1 MSYAAAAAVQAAIYG
16 RLRADAA
23 LGALVGEAIFDAV
36 PPGAP
41 PELYVVLGP
50 EVVLDASDASG
61 RGAEHRLTVSVVST
75 TGFAPA
81 KAAAAAVSE
90 ALEGAEMALG
100 RGRLVGIWFRRAE
113 ARRREQG
120 TMRRIDLS
128 FRVRVEI

>member
-1 MSYAAAAAVQAAIYG
+1 MSYRAAAALQQAVYA
-16 RLRADAA
+16 RLRGDGA
-23 LGALVGEAIFDAV
+23 LGALVGEAIYDAV
-36 PPGAP
+36 PPGAT

-50 EVVLDASDASG
+50 EVALDASDASG
-61 RGAEHRLTVSVVST
+61 PGAEHRLTVSVVST

-90 ALEGAEMALG
+90 ALEGAEMTLG
-100 RGRLVGIWFRRAE
+100 RGRLVGIWFRRAD

-128 FRVRVEI
+128 FRARVEI

>member
-1 MSYAAAAAVQAAIYG
+1 MSYRAAAALQQAVYA
-16 RLRADAA
+16 RLRGDGA
-23 LGALVGEAIFDAV
+23 LGALVGEAIYDAV
-36 PPGAP
+36 PPGAT

-50 EVVLDASDASG
+50 EVALDASDASG
-61 RGAEHRLTVSVVST
+61 LGAEHRLTVSVVST

-90 ALEGAEMALG
+90 ALEGAEMVLG
-100 RGRLVGIWFRRAE
+100 RGRLVGIWFRRAD

-128 FRVRVEI
+128 FRARVEI

>member
-1 MSYAAAAAVQAAIYG
+1 MSYRAAAALQQAVYA
-16 RLRADAA
+16 RLRGDGA
-23 LGALVGEAIFDAV
+23 LGALVGEAIYDAV
-36 PPGAP
+36 PPGAT

-50 EVVLDASDASG
+50 EVALDASDASG
-61 RGAEHRLTVSVVST
+61 PGAEHRLTVSVVST

-90 ALEGAEMALG
+90 ALEGAEMVLG
-100 RGRLVGIWFRRAE
+100 RGRLVGIWFRRAD

-128 FRVRVEI
+128 FRARVEI